1 MDFRRLVTSIAMIGL
16 STWGLAACSDT
27 AMPPPLGDYDGG
39 LPKSDVAAPPPCST
53 PAESCPCDDAGAQYS
68 CGTIYRVSG
77 THVDCSNGYLTCQ
90 ANGTW
95 SACQGPTIWHGD

>member
-1 MDFRRLVTSIAMIGL
+1 MDVGRLVTSIAMMGL
-16 STWGLAACSDT
+16 SIWGLAACSDT

-39 LPKSDVAAPPPCST
+39 LPKHDVAAPPPCST

-77 THVDCSNGYLTCQ
+77 THVDCSIGYLTCQ
-90 ANGTW
+90 ADGTW